1 MNELQLS
8 LLGLGLLAIVM
19 VVVYNRWLERK
30 FRKAREP
37 RREITESVENA
48 DLADGRGEPGG
59 EERVEVSSG
68 RQEPTWDASSPLPE
82 VDGEPPSGQP
92 SSAVIP
98 EALPALSEAEGWVDA
113 IAALR
118 FYEPRNAGAIRET
131 IEQMGAQRFDRIE
144 CYTGDAWHLLDRLPA
159 DAQVSNIRCRLQ
171 LVSRRGSVSPEMLH
185 DWMRAV
191 ESLAQVLSA
200 GLTVESERTILER
213 AGNLDAF
220 CLRVDAL
227 ISLNLRLR
235 AAMPSADALSATL
248 NEVGLMGEYPAFARL
263 SAAGAVEFQVLADEE
278 QGLLSLVLDFPH
290 VNRPDL
296 VVADMLTL
304 ARSLAA
310 SLDADIVDDGARILD
325 DQGMALLANQVV
337 RLSAALQ
344 AQGIEP
350 GSPLAR
356 RLFA

>member
-8 LLGLGLLAIVM
+8 LLGLGVLAILLVM
-19 VVVYNRWLERK
+19 FYNRWLERK
-30 FRKAREP
+30 FRKSQEP
-37 RREITESVENA
+37 IEPVKEVPPVEPVAPKA
-48 DLADGRGEPGG
+48 D
-59 EERVEVSSG
+59 
-68 RQEPTWDASSPLPE
+68 RQEPTWDASNPLPE
-82 VDGEPPSGQP
+82 DLEGSLQGQSQTVVVPEP
-92 SSAVIP
+92 
-98 EALPALSEAEGWVDA
+98 LPALSEAEAWVDA

-118 FYEPRNAGAIRET
+118 FYEPRNAGAIRDT
-131 IEQMGAQRFDRIE
+131 IEQMGATRFDRIE
-144 CYTGDAWHLLDRLPA
+144 CYTGDAWHFVDRLPSE
-159 DAQVSNIRCRLQ
+159 AQVSNIRCRLQ

-227 ISLNLRLR
+227 ISLNVRPR
-235 AAMPSADALSATL
+235 ISMPAADQLATMLNGLGLTGDYPS
-248 NEVGLMGEYPAFARL
+248 FARF
-263 SAAGAVEFQVLADEE
+263 SASGAIEFQVLVDEA
-278 QGLLSLVLDFPH
+278 QGLLTLVLDFPH

-296 VVADMLTL
+296 VVADMLML
-304 ARSLAA
+304 ARTLSTSLE
-310 SLDADIVDDGARILD
+310 ADIVDDGGRVLD
-325 DQGMALLANQVV
+325 DQGIALLANQVV

-350 GSPLAR
+350 GSSLAR